1 MDERVLSF
9 RVGVVVV
16 AAITIT
22 VILVFLFGTGPQTFG
37 PTYTV
42 KIRFPRAPG
51 VSVNTPVRKSGI
63 TIGRVT
69 KVDLLP
75 EGGVLLTLR
84 LDQDKPVRLNEYPR
98 ISTGSLVTG
107 DAVVEFVLNEA
118 DPNTD
123 LLKDGDYLTNGQ
135 VAGDPFEVLLGL
147 EQRMASAFGSIEE
160 AANRASVILENLQW
174 VGSDRARFQELL
186 AKTESA
192 ITSFD
197 QAMRSVESVLGDQQ
211 LRDELRRALADLPSV
226 FEEARKMLEQTRT
239 TLSNFDQ
246 VSRRAEGT
254 LANLE
259 KFTTPL
265 AERGD
270 RIIASIEG
278 SAENLDALLEQMVH
292 LVDSINQRQGTL
304 GKLLFEDE
312 VYFKIRTAVDD
323 LQSITRQLRPI
334 INDVRVFTDKI
345 ARDPSQ
351 LGVRGALEN
360 RPTGLK
366 GSILLER

>member
-16 AAITIT
+16 AAVTIT
-22 VILVFLFGTGPQTFG
+22 VILVFLFGTVPQTLG

-42 KIRFPRAPG
+42 KVRFPRAPG

-69 KVDLLP
+69 KVDLLE

-107 DAVVEFVLNEA
+107 DAVVEFVRNEA
-118 DPNTD
+118 DPNTTP
-123 LLKDGDYLTNGQ
+123 LKDGDYLTNGQ

-147 EQRMASAFGSIEE
+147 EQRMASAFSSIEE

-174 VGSDRARFQELL
+174 LGSDRARFQELL
-186 AKTESA
+186 TKTESA

-197 QAMRSVESVLGDQQ
+197 QAMRSIDTVLGDPQ
-211 LRDELRRALADLPSV
+211 LREQLRQGLADLPRL
-226 FEEARKMLEQTRT
+226 FEQAKLTLEQTRT
-239 TLSNFDQ
+239 TLNGFDQ
-246 VSRRAEGT
+246 VTRRAEAN

-259 KFTTPL
+259 KLTGPL
-265 AERGD
+265 AERGE

-278 SAENLDALLEQMVH
+278 SADNLDTLLQQLVH
-292 LVDSINQRQGTL
+292 LVEGINQRQGTL
-304 GKLLFEDE
+304 GKLVYDDE
-312 VYFKIRTAVDD
+312 VYLKIKSAVENVEEV
-323 LQSITRQLRPI
+323 TRRLRPV
-334 INDVRVFTDKI
+334 INDIRVFTDKI

-351 LGVRGALEN
+351 LGVRGALER
-360 RPTGLK
+360 RPTGIK
-366 GSILLER
+366 GSVLLE

>member
-16 AAITIT
+16 AAITVT
-22 VILVFLFGTGPQTFG
+22 VILVFLFATGPQTLG

-69 KVDLLP
+69 KVDLLA

-84 LDQDKPVRLNEYPR
+84 LDKDKPVRLNEYPR

-118 DPNTD
+118 DPNTQ

-147 EQRMASAFGSIEE
+147 EQRMAGAFSSIEE

-174 VGSDRARFQELL
+174 LGSDRARFQELL

-192 ITSFD
+192 INSFD
-197 QAMRSVESVLGDQQ
+197 RAMSSIDAVLGDQQ
-211 LRDELRRALADLPSV
+211 LRDELRRALADLPGV
-226 FEEARKMLEQTRT
+226 FQEARRTLEQTRT
-239 TLSNFDQ
+239 TLGNFDQ
-246 VSRRAEGT
+246 VTRRAESN

-265 AERGD
+265 AERGE
-270 RIIASIEG
+270 RIVASIEG
-278 SAENLDALLEQMVH
+278 SADNLDTLLQQIVH
-292 LVDSINQRQGTL
+292 LMDGINQRQGTL
-304 GKLLFEDE
+304 GKLVYEDD
-312 VYFKIRTAVDD
+312 VYNKVLTAVED
-323 LQSITRQLRPI
+323 LQNVVRQLRPVV
-334 INDVRVFTDKI
+334 NDIRVFTDKI

>member
-16 AAITIT
+16 AAITVT
-22 VILVFLFGTGPQTFG
+22 VILVFLFGTVPQTLT

-42 KIRFPRAPG
+42 KVRFPRAPG

-69 KVDLLP
+69 KVDLLE

-84 LDQDKPVRLNEYPR
+84 LDRDKPVRLNEYPR

-107 DAVVEFVLNEA
+107 DAMVEFVRNEA
-118 DPNTD
+118 DPNTE
-123 LLKDGDYLTNGQ
+123 LLKDGDYLVNGQ

-147 EQRMASAFGSIEE
+147 EQRMARAFSSIEE
-160 AANRASVILENLQW
+160 AATRASVILENLQW
-174 VGSDRARFQELL
+174 LGSDRGRFQELL

-197 QAMRSVESVLGDQQ
+197 QAMRSIDVVLGDQQ
-211 LRDELRRALADLPSV
+211 VREQLRSAVAEVPQL
-226 FEEARKMLEQTRT
+226 FQQARSTLEQTRSA
-239 TLSNFDQ
+239 LAAVEQ
-246 VSRRAEGT
+246 VSRRADAN

-259 KFTTPL
+259 KLSGPL
-265 AERGD
+265 SERGD
-270 RIIASIEG
+270 RIIASIEA
-278 SAENLDALLEQMVH
+278 SAENLDRLLQQLVQ
-292 LVDSINQRQGTL
+292 LVDGINQQQGTL
-304 GKLLFEDE
+304 GKLIYDDE
-312 VYFKIRTAVDD
+312 VYQKVNSAVAQVEE
-323 LQSITRQLRPI
+323 LTRRLRPI

-345 ARDPSQ
+345 SRDPSQ
-351 LGVRGALEN
+351 LGVRGALER
-360 RPTGLK
+360 RPTGIK
-366 GSILLER
+366 GSILLE